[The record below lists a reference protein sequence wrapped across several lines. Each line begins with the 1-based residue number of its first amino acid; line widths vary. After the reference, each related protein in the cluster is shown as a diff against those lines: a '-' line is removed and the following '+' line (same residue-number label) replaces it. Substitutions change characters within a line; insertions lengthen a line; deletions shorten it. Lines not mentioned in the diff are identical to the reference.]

1 MLLRSFNPKKF
12 VLVGL
17 TLILV
22 FVAGLFY
29 IGYFGD
35 WKEPDCQ
42 TYPVQ
47 VSASADGSWRAEQ
60 EQEACASTDQLRT
73 RVLVG
78 RAGAKEQAIAFVA
91 VTDNALGSMSVGQ
104 RSVSLDLRWEA
115 GNRLVIVHPAWVRP
129 QLPAGLYGGV
139 EVQLL
144 PVQGP
149 RKP

>member
-1 MLLRSFNPKKF
+1 MPLRSFKF
-12 VLVGL
+12 KAALVVAVLL
-17 TLILV
+17 LV

-47 VSASADGSWRAEQ
+47 VSTSPDGRWRAEQ
-60 EQEACASTDQLRT
+60 EQEACASTNQLRT

-78 RAGAKEQAIAFVA
+78 TSGAKEQALAFVA
-91 VTDNALGSMSVGQ
+91 VTDDALGSMSVGQ
-104 RSVSLDLRWEA
+104 RSVSLDLHWEA
-115 GNRLVIVHPAWVRP
+115 GNRLVIAHPAWIKP

-139 EVQLL
+139 EVRLL

>member
-1 MLLRSFNPKKF
+1 MPLRSFKLKAA
-12 VLVGL
+12 LVGAVL
-17 TLILV
+17 LLV

-42 TYPVQ
+42 SYPVQ
-47 VSASADGSWRAEQ
+47 VVTSPDGRWRAEQ

-78 RAGAKEQAIAFVA
+78 GSGAKEQAIAFVA
-91 VTDNALGSMSVGQ
+91 VTGNALGSMSVGQ

-115 GNRLVIVHPAWVRP
+115 DNRLVIVHPAWVRS
-129 QLPAGLYGGV
+129 QLPAGPYGGV
-139 EVQLL
+139 DVRLL